1 MQLRPDTDF
10 PNDAQRVQ
18 CVKQLVDAG
27 YADRV
32 LLSHDMHSKHRLVCF
47 SAWIYILR
55 WDR

>member
-10 PNDAQRVQ
+10 LSDAQRVQ

-32 LLSHDMHSKHRLVCF
+32 LLALDVHLKHRLVRAGLTLF
-47 SAWIYILR
+47 TVY
-55 WDR
+55 